1 MKRAKGNRK
10 VIISGVLAGALLFAS
25 VSEINLTKNEIKADA
40 VSVKADIT
48 RELTEKRN
56 SFVKQFAL
64 SDGSFTAVAYSMP
77 VHYKKKGVWKEIN
90 TTLVKS
96 GKKQYKTK
104 STDLSIKVSKKA
116 NKKSMIS
123 LKRGSACLSWSLN
136 GKKMKAVNVKI
147 SNPKKSKQ
155 TDVLNQN
162 VVSYPKVLKNTSI
175 TYNIFPERVQEVIT
189 VSKKQK
195 AKKWTFKINAGKMK
209 IKGKG
214 NQVYFKT
221 KKGKKK
227 YQRLHTIVTDANG
240 VSTSKVKVKYNKK
253 KKTLT
258 VTPSKK
264 WWNSKKRKFPMEMR
278 TSYLTDKH
286 SRNVKVGAAYSG
298 APNGTFTYDKSLLL
312 QANKCIGF
320 TKMTNLAEFS
330 NPNVQIRS
338 ASLHIL
344 NKKTLKMGAGK
355 TYDIDV
361 HKVKENWSSK
371 KLTYNNRPAYEEVS
385 GAKVSIQKKG
395 SYACDVTDIV
405 KAWQK
410 GESNYGVSLV
420 SNNANR
426 TYQAE
431 LDRNPYFTVNYEVVG
446 FDGAVQLKE
455 NEPITRDIIKEGQEN
470 YYYFD
475 TKPGIAYEVYTD
487 SAMDTQA
494 TMYDESKERVDYAD
508 DTGTNKN
515 FSFVGSYN
523 KRRYIKV
530 SAKDKATGSYT
541 LHLKKRFAIPEVNGM
556 KGQDKYT
563 LTWNSIENAKEYLVC
578 VYDGGKKI
586 SETVVTGTSYEY
598 VYTNVT
604 SGKILGFTVT
614 ARESEALTGESSK
627 MIYSADSQSEWVYQT
642 PMLKTRKNAS
652 SVTVNDKIYV
662 LGGENEQGA
671 CKSFVAYDTKKK
683 VWEELPEYPGSE
695 TGICKASLISYK
707 NEIYVIGGQTG
718 TGANA
723 AALKH
728 IYVFNA
734 ESKKW
739 TTKADMKEARTNL
752 ATAVCG
758 GKVYVFSKAGA
769 TDKLDVYD
777 LDADTWESAVMPG
790 TSTIL
795 GAVCVDNRIFVLKE
809 EGEGIYWVEY
819 LPEDNAF
826 EETGIVCPY
835 TTSDYFATPVVISG
849 KIYMVK
855 ETETKNVFVYDAYS
869 DEWSEISAMN
879 LTKKESLLSACE
891 NELYSIGGEMTG
903 FGVLDVV
910 EQYTIKGQTI
920 KKQMTI
926 NQGEIY
932 ELQVTAGNLA
942 KDQSQIVTLS
952 IDPDKLN
959 FQSASSFE
967 EEADLKEGGDGVKL
981 LKYQPKKGVM
991 VLKLTGSMERGNS
1004 CETYQSVPVE
1014 AKMDGKTTVEITL
1027 TERKQA

>member
-1 MKRAKGNRK
+1 MKITERK
-10 VIISGVLAGALLFAS
+10 CKQIVGGAAAAALLLSGVHLPGAAWK
-25 VSEINLTKNEIKADA
+25 E
-40 VSVKADIT
+40 VKADTVSVNAKIT
-48 RELTEKRN
+48 KELINKRN
-56 SFVKQFAL
+56 RFLKQFAL

-77 VHYKKKGVWKEIN
+77 VHYKKKGVWKEID
-90 TTLVKS
+90 TTMKKV
-96 GKKQYKTK
+96 GKKKYQTK
-104 STDLSIKVSKKA
+104 STDLTIQVSKKS
-116 NKKSMIS
+116 NKKSVIT
-123 LKRGSACLSWSLN
+123 LKRGSNSISWALK
-136 GKKMKAVNVKI
+136 GKKVKSANVKI

-162 VVSYPKVLKNTSI
+162 IVSYPKVLKNTSI

-209 IKGKG
+209 IKVKG

-240 VSTSKVKVKYNKK
+240 VSISKVKVKYNKK

-410 GESNYGVSLV
+410 GEANYGVALV

-470 YYYFD
+470 YFYFD

-487 SAMDTQA
+487 SAIDTQA
-494 TMYDESKERVDYAD
+494 TMYDESKERVGYAD

-515 FSFVGSYN
+515 FSFVDSYN

-530 SAKDKATGSYT
+530 SAKNKATGSYT

-598 VYTNVT
+598 VYTNAT

-642 PMLKTRKNAS
+642 PMEKSRKNAS
-652 SVTVNDKIYV
+652 VVTAGEKLYV
-662 LGGENEQGA
+662 LGGENETGSLS
-671 CKSFVAYDTKKK
+671 SFAAFDTEKKT
-683 VWEELPEYPGSE
+683 WESLPDYPGNVS
-695 TGICKASLISYK
+695 GICKAAMIADSK
-707 NEIYVIGGQTG
+707 DIYVIGGQTS
-718 TGANA
+718 TKTDAK
-723 AALKH
+723 ALKNV
-728 IYVFNA
+728 YVYHT
-734 ESKKW
+734 ESKQWQK
-739 TTKADMKEARTNL
+739 KADMKEGRTNL
-752 ATAVCG
+752 STAVCDK
-758 GKVYVFSKAGA
+758 KVYAFSKAGA
-769 TDKLDVYD
+769 TDRVDVYD
-777 LDADTWESAVMPG
+777 MNTDTWETTVMPG

-795 GAVCVDNRIFVLKE
+795 GAAAVDNRVFVLKE
-809 EGEGIYWVEY
+809 KESSLFFEEY
-819 LPEDNAF
+819 LPEENTW
-826 EETGIVCPY
+826 EEPGTVCPY
-835 TTSDYFATPVVISG
+835 TVSDRFVAPVVIRG
-849 KIYMVK
+849 KIYLVK
-855 ETETKNVFVYDAYS
+855 ESETKDVYVYDAYL
-869 DEWSEISAMN
+869 DEWSEVSAMN
-879 LTKKESLLSACE
+879 LKKQESFLAACG

-910 EQYTIKGQTI
+910 EQYTVKVQTT
-920 KKQMTI
+920 KKQMEVR
-926 NQGEIY
+926 QGSHY
-932 ELQVTAGNLA
+932 ELQINAGNL
-942 KDQSQIVTLS
+942 KKGQSKVVTISVNPKELE
-952 IDPDKLN
+952 IKN
-959 FQSASSFE
+959 ASSFAE
-967 EEADLKEGGDGVKL
+967 EDDLKEGVDGITL
-981 LKYQPKKGVM
+981 LKYQPKKGVL
-991 VLKLTGSMERGNS
+991 VWKLTGSLERGES
-1004 CETYQSVPVE
+1004 CETYQSIPVE
-1014 AKMDGKTTVEITL
+1014 AKKDGKTEIAYTM
-1027 TERKQA
+1027 TEQS

>member
-1 MKRAKGNRK
+1 MKITERK
-10 VIISGVLAGALLFAS
+10 CKQIVGGAAAAALLLSGVHLPGAAWK
-25 VSEINLTKNEIKADA
+25 E
-40 VSVKADIT
+40 VKADTVSVNAKIT
-48 RELTEKRN
+48 KELINKRN
-56 SFVKQFAL
+56 RFLKQFAL

-77 VHYKKKGVWKEIN
+77 VHYKKKGVWKEID
-90 TTLVKS
+90 TTMKKV
-96 GKKQYKTK
+96 GKKKYQTK
-104 STDLSIKVSKKA
+104 STDLTIQVSKKS
-116 NKKSMIS
+116 NKKSVIT
-123 LKRGSACLSWSLN
+123 LKRGSNSISWALK
-136 GKKMKAVNVKI
+136 GKKVKSANVKI

-162 VVSYPKVLKNTSI
+162 IVSYPKVLKNTSI

-209 IKGKG
+209 IKVKG

-240 VSTSKVKVKYNKK
+240 VSISKVKVKYNKK

-410 GESNYGVSLV
+410 GEANYGVALV

-470 YYYFD
+470 YFYFD

-487 SAMDTQA
+487 SAIDTQA
-494 TMYDESKERVDYAD
+494 TMYDESKERVGYAD

-515 FSFVGSYN
+515 FSFVDSYN

-530 SAKDKATGSYT
+530 SAKNKATGSYT

-598 VYTNVT
+598 VYTNAT

-642 PMLKTRKNAS
+642 PMEKSRKNAS
-652 SVTVNDKIYV
+652 VVTAGEKLYV
-662 LGGENEQGA
+662 LGGENETGSLS
-671 CKSFVAYDTKKK
+671 SFAAFDTEKKT
-683 VWEELPEYPGSE
+683 WESLPDYPGNVS
-695 TGICKASLISYK
+695 GICKAAMIADSK
-707 NEIYVIGGQTG
+707 DIYVIGGQTS
-718 TGANA
+718 TKTDAK
-723 AALKH
+723 ALKNV
-728 IYVFNA
+728 YVYHT
-734 ESKKW
+734 ESKQWQK
-739 TTKADMKEARTNL
+739 KADMKEGRTNL
-752 ATAVCG
+752 STAVCDK
-758 GKVYVFSKAGA
+758 KVYAFSKAGA
-769 TDKLDVYD
+769 TDRVDVYD
-777 LDADTWESAVMPG
+777 MNTDTWETTVMPG

-795 GAVCVDNRIFVLKE
+795 GAAAVDNRVFVLKE
-809 EGEGIYWVEY
+809 KESSLFFEEY
-819 LPEDNAF
+819 LPEENTW
-826 EETGIVCPY
+826 EEPGAVCPY
-835 TTSDYFATPVVISG
+835 TVSDRFVAPVVIRG
-849 KIYMVK
+849 KIYLVK
-855 ETETKNVFVYDAYS
+855 ESETKDVYVYDAYL
-869 DEWSEISAMN
+869 DEWSEVSAMN
-879 LTKKESLLSACE
+879 LKKQESFLAACG

-910 EQYTIKGQTI
+910 EHYTVKVQTT
-920 KKQMTI
+920 KKQMEVR
-926 NQGEIY
+926 QGSHY
-932 ELQVTAGNLA
+932 ELQINAGNL
-942 KDQSQIVTLS
+942 KKGQSKVVTISVNPKELE
-952 IDPDKLN
+952 IKN
-959 FQSASSFE
+959 ASSFAE
-967 EEADLKEGGDGVKL
+967 EDDLKEGVDGITL
-981 LKYQPKKGVM
+981 LKYQPKKGVL
-991 VLKLTGSMERGNS
+991 VWKLTGSLERGES
-1004 CETYQSVPVE
+1004 CETYQSIPVE
-1014 AKMDGKTTVEITL
+1014 AKKDGKTEIAYTM
-1027 TERKQA
+1027 TEQS

>member
-1 MKRAKGNRK
+1 
-10 VIISGVLAGALLFAS
+10 
-25 VSEINLTKNEIKADA
+25 
-40 VSVKADIT
+40 
-48 RELTEKRN
+48 
-56 SFVKQFAL
+56 
-64 SDGSFTAVAYSMP
+64 
-77 VHYKKKGVWKEIN
+77 
-90 TTLVKS
+90 
-96 GKKQYKTK
+96 
-104 STDLSIKVSKKA
+104 
-116 NKKSMIS
+116 
-123 LKRGSACLSWSLN
+123 
-136 GKKMKAVNVKI
+136 
-147 SNPKKSKQ
+147 
-155 TDVLNQN
+155 
-162 VVSYPKVLKNTSI
+162 
-175 TYNIFPERVQEVIT
+175 
-189 VSKKQK
+189 
-195 AKKWTFKINAGKMK
+195 
-209 IKGKG
+209 
-214 NQVYFKT
+214 
-221 KKGKKK
+221 
-227 YQRLHTIVTDANG
+227 
-240 VSTSKVKVKYNKK
+240 
-253 KKTLT
+253 
-258 VTPSKK
+258 
-264 WWNSKKRKFPMEMR
+264 
-278 TSYLTDKH
+278 
-286 SRNVKVGAAYSG
+286 
-298 APNGTFTYDKSLLL
+298 
-312 QANKCIGF
+312 
-320 TKMTNLAEFS
+320 
-330 NPNVQIRS
+330 
-338 ASLHIL
+338 
-344 NKKTLKMGAGK
+344 
-355 TYDIDV
+355 
-361 HKVKENWSSK
+361 
-371 KLTYNNRPAYEEVS
+371 
-385 GAKVSIQKKG
+385 
-395 SYACDVTDIV
+395 
-405 KAWQK
+405 
-410 GESNYGVSLV
+410 
-420 SNNANR
+420 
-426 TYQAE
+426 
-431 LDRNPYFTVNYEVVG
+431 
-446 FDGAVQLKE
+446 
-455 NEPITRDIIKEGQEN
+455 
-470 YYYFD
+470 
-475 TKPGIAYEVYTD
+475 
-487 SAMDTQA
+487 
-494 TMYDESKERVDYAD
+494 
-508 DTGTNKN
+508 
-515 FSFVGSYN
+515 
-523 KRRYIKV
+523 
-530 SAKDKATGSYT
+530 
-541 LHLKKRFAIPEVNGM
+541 M

-598 VYTNVT
+598 VYTNAT

-614 ARESEALTGESSK
+614 ARENEALTGESSK

-671 CKSFVAYDTKKK
+671 CKSFAAYDTKKK

-734 ESKKW
+734 KSKKW

-826 EETGIVCPY
+826 EEAGIVCPY
-835 TTSDYFATPVVISG
+835 TTSDHFATPVVISG

-910 EQYTIKGQTI
+910 EQYTIKTQTI

-967 EEADLKEGGDGVKL
+967 EEADLKEGVDGVKL

-1004 CETYQSVPVE
+1004 CEAYQSVPVE

>member
-1 MKRAKGNRK
+1 MKITERK
-10 VIISGVLAGALLFAS
+10 CKQIVGGAAAAALLLSGVHLPGAAWK
-25 VSEINLTKNEIKADA
+25 E
-40 VSVKADIT
+40 VKADTVSVNAKIT
-48 RELTEKRN
+48 KELINKRN
-56 SFVKQFAL
+56 RFLKQFAL

-77 VHYKKKGVWKEIN
+77 VHYKKKGVWKEID
-90 TTLVKS
+90 TTMKKV
-96 GKKQYKTK
+96 GKKKYQTK
-104 STDLSIKVSKKA
+104 STDLTIQVSKKS
-116 NKKSMIS
+116 NKKSVIT
-123 LKRGSACLSWSLN
+123 LKRGSNSISWALK
-136 GKKMKAVNVKI
+136 GKKVKSANVKI

-162 VVSYPKVLKNTSI
+162 IVSYPKVLKNTSI

-240 VSTSKVKVKYNKK
+240 VSISKVKVKYNKK

-410 GESNYGVSLV
+410 GESNYGVALV

-431 LDRNPYFTVNYEVVG
+431 LDRNPYFAVNYEVVG

-470 YYYFD
+470 YFYFD
-475 TKPGIAYEVYTD
+475 TEPGIAYEVYTD
-487 SAMDTQA
+487 SAIDTQA
-494 TMYDESKERVDYAD
+494 TMYDESKERVGYAD

-586 SETVVTGTSYEY
+586 SETVVTGTIYEY
-598 VYTNVT
+598 VYTNAT

-642 PMLKTRKNAS
+642 PMEKSRKNAS
-652 SVTVNDKIYV
+652 VVTAGEKLYV
-662 LGGENEQGA
+662 LGGENETGSLS
-671 CKSFVAYDTKKK
+671 SFAAFDTEKKT
-683 VWEELPEYPGSE
+683 WESLPDYPGNVS
-695 TGICKASLISYK
+695 GICKAAMIADSK
-707 NEIYVIGGQTG
+707 DIYVIGGQTS
-718 TGANA
+718 TKTDAK
-723 AALKH
+723 ALKNV
-728 IYVFNA
+728 YVYHT
-734 ESKKW
+734 ESKQWQK
-739 TTKADMKEARTNL
+739 KADMKEGRTNL
-752 ATAVCG
+752 STAVCDK
-758 GKVYVFSKAGA
+758 KVYAFSKAGA
-769 TDKLDVYD
+769 TDRVDVYD
-777 LDADTWESAVMPG
+777 MNTDTWETTVMPG

-795 GAVCVDNRIFVLKE
+795 GAAAVDNRVFVLKE
-809 EGEGIYWVEY
+809 KESSLFFEEY
-819 LPEDNAF
+819 LPEENTW
-826 EETGIVCPY
+826 EEPGAVCPY
-835 TTSDYFATPVVISG
+835 TVSDRFVAPVVIRG
-849 KIYMVK
+849 KIYLVK
-855 ETETKNVFVYDAYS
+855 ESETKDVYVYDAYL
-869 DEWSEISAMN
+869 DEWSEVSAMN
-879 LTKKESLLSACE
+879 LKKQESFLAACG

-910 EQYTIKGQTI
+910 EHYTVKVQTT
-920 KKQMTI
+920 KKQMEVR
-926 NQGEIY
+926 QGSHY
-932 ELQVTAGNLA
+932 ELQINAGNL
-942 KDQSQIVTLS
+942 KKGQSKVVTISVNPKELE
-952 IDPDKLN
+952 IKN
-959 FQSASSFE
+959 ASSFAE
-967 EEADLKEGGDGVKL
+967 EDDLKEGVDGITL
-981 LKYQPKKGVM
+981 LKYQPKKGVL
-991 VLKLTGSMERGNS
+991 VWKLTGSLERGES
-1004 CETYQSVPVE
+1004 CETYQSIPVE
-1014 AKMDGKTTVEITL
+1014 AKKDGKTEIAYTM
-1027 TERKQA
+1027 TEQS

>member
-1 MKRAKGNRK
+1 MKITERK
-10 VIISGVLAGALLFAS
+10 CKQIVGGAAAAALLLSGVHLPGAAWK
-25 VSEINLTKNEIKADA
+25 E
-40 VSVKADIT
+40 VKADTVSVNAKIT
-48 RELTEKRN
+48 KELINKRN
-56 SFVKQFAL
+56 RFLKQFAL

-77 VHYKKKGVWKEIN
+77 VHYKKKGVWKEID
-90 TTLVKS
+90 TTMKKV
-96 GKKQYKTK
+96 GKKKYQTK
-104 STDLSIKVSKKA
+104 STDLTIQVSKKS
-116 NKKSMIS
+116 NKKSVIT
-123 LKRGSACLSWSLN
+123 LKRGSNSISWALK
-136 GKKMKAVNVKI
+136 GKKVKSANVKI

-162 VVSYPKVLKNTSI
+162 IVSYPKVLKNTSI

-209 IKGKG
+209 IKVKG

-240 VSTSKVKVKYNKK
+240 VSISKVKVKYNKK

-395 SYACDVTDIV
+395 SYACDVTDLV

-410 GESNYGVSLV
+410 GEANYGVALV

-470 YYYFD
+470 YFYFD

-487 SAMDTQA
+487 SAIDTQA
-494 TMYDESKERVDYAD
+494 TMYDESKERVGYAD

-515 FSFVGSYN
+515 FSFVDSYN

-530 SAKDKATGSYT
+530 SAKNKATGSYT

-598 VYTNVT
+598 VYTNAT

-642 PMLKTRKNAS
+642 PMEKSRKNAS
-652 SVTVNDKIYV
+652 VVTAGEKLYV
-662 LGGENEQGA
+662 LGGENETGSLS
-671 CKSFVAYDTKKK
+671 SFAAFDTEKKT
-683 VWEELPEYPGSE
+683 WESLPDYPGNVS
-695 TGICKASLISYK
+695 GICKAAMIADNK
-707 NEIYVIGGQTG
+707 DIYVIGGQTS
-718 TGANA
+718 TKTDAK
-723 AALKH
+723 ALKNV
-728 IYVFNA
+728 YVYHT
-734 ESKKW
+734 ESKQWQK
-739 TTKADMKEARTNL
+739 KADMKEGRTNL
-752 ATAVCG
+752 STAVCDK
-758 GKVYVFSKAGA
+758 KVYAFSKAGA
-769 TDKLDVYD
+769 TDRVDVYD
-777 LDADTWESAVMPG
+777 MNTDTWETTVMPG

-795 GAVCVDNRIFVLKE
+795 GAAAVDNRVFVLKE
-809 EGEGIYWVEY
+809 KESSLFFEEY
-819 LPEDNAF
+819 LPEENTW
-826 EETGIVCPY
+826 EEPGTVCPY
-835 TTSDYFATPVVISG
+835 TVSDRFAAPVVIRG
-849 KIYMVK
+849 KIYLVK
-855 ETETKNVFVYDAYS
+855 ESETKDVYVYDAYL
-869 DEWSEISAMN
+869 DEWSEVSAMN
-879 LTKKESLLSACE
+879 LKKQESVLAACG

-910 EQYTIKGQTI
+910 EQYTVKVQTT
-920 KKQMTI
+920 KKQMEVR
-926 NQGEIY
+926 QGSHY
-932 ELQVTAGNLA
+932 ELQINAGNL
-942 KDQSQIVTLS
+942 KKGQSKVVTISVNPKELE
-952 IDPDKLN
+952 IQN
-959 FQSASSFE
+959 ASSFAE
-967 EEADLKEGGDGVKL
+967 EDDLKEGVEGVTL

-991 VLKLTGSMERGNS
+991 VWKLTGSLERGES
-1004 CETYQSVPVE
+1004 CETYQSIPVE
-1014 AKMDGKTTVEITL
+1014 AKKDGKTEIAYTM
-1027 TERKQA
+1027 TEQS

>member
-1 MKRAKGNRK
+1 MKITERK
-10 VIISGVLAGALLFAS
+10 CKQIVGGAAAAALLLSGVHLPGAAWK
-25 VSEINLTKNEIKADA
+25 E
-40 VSVKADIT
+40 VKADTVSVNAKIT
-48 RELTEKRN
+48 KELINKRN
-56 SFVKQFAL
+56 RFLKQFAL

-77 VHYKKKGVWKEIN
+77 VHYKKKGVWKEID
-90 TTLVKS
+90 TTMKKV
-96 GKKQYKTK
+96 GKKKYQTK
-104 STDLSIKVSKKA
+104 STDLTIQVSKKS
-116 NKKSMIS
+116 NKKSVIT
-123 LKRGSACLSWSLN
+123 LKRGSNSISWALK
-136 GKKMKAVNVKI
+136 GKKVKSANVKI

-162 VVSYPKVLKNTSI
+162 IVSYPKVLKNTSI

-209 IKGKG
+209 IKVKG

-240 VSTSKVKVKYNKK
+240 VSISKVKVKYNKK

-371 KLTYNNRPAYEEVS
+371 KLTYNNRPAYEEMS

-395 SYACDVTDIV
+395 SYACDVTDLV

-410 GESNYGVSLV
+410 GEANYGVALV

-470 YYYFD
+470 YFYFD

-487 SAMDTQA
+487 SAIDTQA
-494 TMYDESKERVDYAD
+494 TMYDESKERVGYAD

-515 FSFVGSYN
+515 FSFVDSYN

-530 SAKDKATGSYT
+530 SAKNKATGSYT

-598 VYTNVT
+598 VYTNAT

-642 PMLKTRKNAS
+642 PMEKSRKNAS
-652 SVTVNDKIYV
+652 VVTAGEKLYV
-662 LGGENEQGA
+662 LGGENETGSLS
-671 CKSFVAYDTKKK
+671 SFAAFDTEKKT
-683 VWEELPEYPGSE
+683 WESLPDYPGNVS
-695 TGICKASLISYK
+695 GICKAAMIADSK
-707 NEIYVIGGQTG
+707 DIYVIGGQTS
-718 TGANA
+718 TKTDAK
-723 AALKH
+723 ALKNV
-728 IYVFNA
+728 YVYHT
-734 ESKKW
+734 ESKQWQK
-739 TTKADMKEARTNL
+739 KAAMKEGRTNL
-752 ATAVCG
+752 STAVCDK
-758 GKVYVFSKAGA
+758 KVYAFSKAGA
-769 TDKLDVYD
+769 TDRVDVYD
-777 LDADTWESAVMPG
+777 MNTDTWETTVMPG

-795 GAVCVDNRIFVLKE
+795 GAAAVDNRVFVLKE
-809 EGEGIYWVEY
+809 KESSLFFEEY
-819 LPEDNAF
+819 LPEENTW
-826 EETGIVCPY
+826 EEPGTVCPY
-835 TTSDYFATPVVISG
+835 TVSDRFAAPVVIRG
-849 KIYMVK
+849 KIYLVK
-855 ETETKNVFVYDAYS
+855 ESETKDVYVYDAYL
-869 DEWSEISAMN
+869 DEWSEVSAMN
-879 LTKKESLLSACE
+879 LKKQESVLAACG

-910 EQYTIKGQTI
+910 EQYTVKVQTT
-920 KKQMTI
+920 KKQMEVR
-926 NQGEIY
+926 QGSHY
-932 ELQVTAGNLA
+932 ELQINAGNL
-942 KDQSQIVTLS
+942 KKGQSKVVTISVNPKELE
-952 IDPDKLN
+952 IQN
-959 FQSASSFE
+959 ASSFAE
-967 EEADLKEGGDGVKL
+967 EDDLKEGVEGVTL

-991 VLKLTGSMERGNS
+991 VWKLTGSLERGES
-1004 CETYQSVPVE
+1004 CETYQSIPVE
-1014 AKMDGKTTVEITL
+1014 AKKDGKTEIAYTM
-1027 TERKQA
+1027 TEQS

>member
-1 MKRAKGNRK
+1 MKITERK
-10 VIISGVLAGALLFAS
+10 CKQIVGGAAAAALLLSGVHLPGAAWK
-25 VSEINLTKNEIKADA
+25 E
-40 VSVKADIT
+40 VKADTVSVNAKIT
-48 RELTEKRN
+48 KELINKRN
-56 SFVKQFAL
+56 RFLKQFAL

-77 VHYKKKGVWKEIN
+77 VHYKKKGVWKEID
-90 TTLVKS
+90 TTMKKV
-96 GKKQYKTK
+96 GKKKYQTK
-104 STDLSIKVSKKA
+104 STDLTIQVSKKS
-116 NKKSMIS
+116 NKKSVIT
-123 LKRGSACLSWSLN
+123 LKRGSNSISWALK
-136 GKKMKAVNVKI
+136 GKKVKSANVKI

-162 VVSYPKVLKNTSI
+162 IVSYPKVLKNTSI

-410 GESNYGVSLV
+410 GEANYGVALV

-470 YYYFD
+470 YFYFD

-487 SAMDTQA
+487 SAIDTQA
-494 TMYDESKERVDYAD
+494 TMYDESKERVGYAD

-515 FSFVGSYN
+515 FSFVDSYN

-530 SAKDKATGSYT
+530 SAKNKATGSYT

-598 VYTNVT
+598 VYTNAT

-642 PMLKTRKNAS
+642 PMEKSRKNAS
-652 SVTVNDKIYV
+652 VVTAGEKLYV
-662 LGGENEQGA
+662 LGGENETGSLS
-671 CKSFVAYDTKKK
+671 SFAAFDTEKKT
-683 VWEELPEYPGSE
+683 WESLPDYPGNVS
-695 TGICKASLISYK
+695 GICKAAMIADSK
-707 NEIYVIGGQTG
+707 DIYVIGGQTS
-718 TGANA
+718 TKTDAK
-723 AALKH
+723 ALKNV
-728 IYVFNA
+728 YVYHT
-734 ESKKW
+734 ESKQWQK
-739 TTKADMKEARTNL
+739 KADMKEGRTNL
-752 ATAVCG
+752 STAVCDK
-758 GKVYVFSKAGA
+758 KVYAFSKAGA
-769 TDKLDVYD
+769 TDRVDVYD
-777 LDADTWESAVMPG
+777 MNTDTWETTVMPG

-795 GAVCVDNRIFVLKE
+795 GAAAVDNRVFVLKE
-809 EGEGIYWVEY
+809 KESSLFFEEY
-819 LPEDNAF
+819 LPEENTW
-826 EETGIVCPY
+826 EEPGAVCPY
-835 TTSDYFATPVVISG
+835 TVSDRFVAPVVIRG
-849 KIYMVK
+849 KIYLVK
-855 ETETKNVFVYDAYS
+855 ESETKDVYVYDAYL
-869 DEWSEISAMN
+869 DEWSEVSAMN
-879 LTKKESLLSACE
+879 LKKQESFLAACG

-910 EQYTIKGQTI
+910 EHYTVKVQTT
-920 KKQMTI
+920 KKQMEVR
-926 NQGEIY
+926 QGSHY
-932 ELQVTAGNLA
+932 ELQINAGNL
-942 KDQSQIVTLS
+942 KKGQSKVVTISVNPKELE
-952 IDPDKLN
+952 IKN
-959 FQSASSFE
+959 ASSFAE
-967 EEADLKEGGDGVKL
+967 EDDLKEGVDGITL
-981 LKYQPKKGVM
+981 LKYQPKKGVL
-991 VLKLTGSMERGNS
+991 VWKLTGSLERGES
-1004 CETYQSVPVE
+1004 CETYQSIPVE
-1014 AKMDGKTTVEITL
+1014 AKKDGKTEIAYTM
-1027 TERKQA
+1027 TEQS

>member
-1 MKRAKGNRK
+1 MKITERK
-10 VIISGVLAGALLFAS
+10 CKQIVGGAAAAALLLSGVHLPGAAWK
-25 VSEINLTKNEIKADA
+25 E
-40 VSVKADIT
+40 VKADTVSVNAKIT
-48 RELTEKRN
+48 KELINKRN
-56 SFVKQFAL
+56 RFLKQFAL

-77 VHYKKKGVWKEIN
+77 VHYKKKGVWKEID
-90 TTLVKS
+90 TTMKKV
-96 GKKQYKTK
+96 GKKKYQTK
-104 STDLSIKVSKKA
+104 STDLIIQVSKKS
-116 NKKSMIS
+116 NKKSVIT
-123 LKRGSACLSWSLN
+123 LKRGSNSISWALK
-136 GKKMKAVNVKI
+136 GKKVKSANVKI

-162 VVSYPKVLKNTSI
+162 IVSYPKVLKNTSI

-195 AKKWTFKINAGKMK
+195 AKKWTFKIKAGKMK
-209 IKGKG
+209 IKVKG

-320 TKMTNLAEFS
+320 VQMSAIADLKK
-330 NPNVQIRS
+330 PNAQIRS
-338 ASLHIL
+338 AALHIK

-355 TYDIDV
+355 TFDISV
-361 HKVKENWSSK
+361 HKVKDKWSAK
-371 KLTYNNRPAYEEVS
+371 KLTFNNRPAYEAEAA
-385 GAKVSIQKKG
+385 AKTGIQKKG
-395 SYACDVTDIV
+395 SYSLDVTALV
-405 KAWQK
+405 KGWHQ
-410 GESNYGVSLV
+410 GENNYGASLV
-420 SNNANR
+420 AENTNR

-470 YYYFD
+470 YFYFD
-475 TKPGIAYEVYTD
+475 TEPGIAYEVYTD

-508 DTGTNKN
+508 DTGMNKN

-530 SAKDKATGSYT
+530 SAKNKATGSYT

-598 VYTNVT
+598 VYTNAT

-671 CKSFVAYDTKKK
+671 CKSFAAYDTKKK

-809 EGEGIYWVEY
+809 EGEGTYWVEY

-826 EETGIVCPY
+826 EEAGIVCPY
-835 TTSDYFATPVVISG
+835 TTSDHFATPVVISG

-942 KDQSQIVTLS
+942 KNQSQIVTLS

-967 EEADLKEGGDGVKL
+967 EEADLKEGVDGVKL
-981 LKYQPKKGVM
+981 LKYQPKKGIM

-1004 CETYQSVPVE
+1004 CEAYQSVPVE

>member
-1 MKRAKGNRK
+1 MKITERK
-10 VIISGVLAGALLFAS
+10 CKQIVGGAAAAALLLSGVHLPGAAWK
-25 VSEINLTKNEIKADA
+25 E
-40 VSVKADIT
+40 VKADTVSVNAKIT
-48 RELTEKRN
+48 KELINKRN
-56 SFVKQFAL
+56 RFLKQFAL

-77 VHYKKKGVWKEIN
+77 VHYKKKGVWKEID
-90 TTLVKS
+90 TTMKKV
-96 GKKQYKTK
+96 GKKKYQTK
-104 STDLSIKVSKKA
+104 STDLTIQVSKKS
-116 NKKSMIS
+116 NKKSVIT
-123 LKRGSACLSWSLN
+123 LKRGSNSISWALK
-136 GKKMKAVNVKI
+136 GKKVKSANVKI

-162 VVSYPKVLKNTSI
+162 IVSYPKVLKNTSI

-209 IKGKG
+209 IKVKG

-240 VSTSKVKVKYNKK
+240 VSISKVKVKYNKK

-395 SYACDVTDIV
+395 SYACDVTDLV

-410 GESNYGVSLV
+410 GEANYGVALV

-470 YYYFD
+470 YFYFD

-487 SAMDTQA
+487 SAIDTQA
-494 TMYDESKERVDYAD
+494 TMYDESKERVGYAD

-515 FSFVGSYN
+515 FSFVDSYN

-530 SAKDKATGSYT
+530 SAKNKATGSYT

-598 VYTNVT
+598 VYTNAT

-642 PMLKTRKNAS
+642 PMEKSRKNAS
-652 SVTVNDKIYV
+652 VVTAGEKLYV
-662 LGGENEQGA
+662 LGGENETGSLS
-671 CKSFVAYDTKKK
+671 SFAAFDTEKKT
-683 VWEELPEYPGSE
+683 WESLPDYLGNVS
-695 TGICKASLISYK
+695 GICKAAMIADSK
-707 NEIYVIGGQTG
+707 DIYVIGGQTS
-718 TGANA
+718 TKTDAK
-723 AALKH
+723 ALKNV
-728 IYVFNA
+728 YVYHT
-734 ESKKW
+734 ESKQWQK
-739 TTKADMKEARTNL
+739 KAAMKEGRTNL
-752 ATAVCG
+752 STAVCDK
-758 GKVYVFSKAGA
+758 KVYAFSKAGA
-769 TDKLDVYD
+769 TDRVDVYD
-777 LDADTWESAVMPG
+777 MNTDTWETTVMPG

-795 GAVCVDNRIFVLKE
+795 GAAAVDNRVFVLKE
-809 EGEGIYWVEY
+809 KESSLFFEEY
-819 LPEDNAF
+819 LPEENTW
-826 EETGIVCPY
+826 EEPGTVCPY
-835 TTSDYFATPVVISG
+835 TVSDRFAAPVVIRG
-849 KIYMVK
+849 KIYLVK
-855 ETETKNVFVYDAYS
+855 ESETKDVYVYDAYL
-869 DEWSEISAMN
+869 DEWSEVSAMN
-879 LTKKESLLSACE
+879 LKKQESVLAACG

-910 EQYTIKGQTI
+910 EQYTVKVQTT
-920 KKQMTI
+920 KKQMEVR
-926 NQGEIY
+926 QGSHY
-932 ELQVTAGNLA
+932 ELQINAGNL
-942 KDQSQIVTLS
+942 KKGQSKVVTISVNPKELE
-952 IDPDKLN
+952 IQN
-959 FQSASSFE
+959 ASSFAE
-967 EEADLKEGGDGVKL
+967 EDDLKEGVEGVTL

-991 VLKLTGSMERGNS
+991 VWKLTGSLERGES
-1004 CETYQSVPVE
+1004 CETYQSIPVE
-1014 AKMDGKTTVEITL
+1014 AKKDGKTEIAYTM
-1027 TERKQA
+1027 TEQS

>member
-1 MKRAKGNRK
+1 MKITERK
-10 VIISGVLAGALLFAS
+10 CKQIVGGAAAAALLLSGVHLPGAAWK
-25 VSEINLTKNEIKADA
+25 E
-40 VSVKADIT
+40 VKADTVSVNAKIT
-48 RELTEKRN
+48 KELINKRN
-56 SFVKQFAL
+56 RFLKQFAL

-77 VHYKKKGVWKEIN
+77 VHYKKKGVWKEID
-90 TTLVKS
+90 TTMKKV
-96 GKKQYKTK
+96 GKKKYQTK
-104 STDLSIKVSKKA
+104 STDLTIQVSKKS
-116 NKKSMIS
+116 NKKSVIT
-123 LKRGSACLSWSLN
+123 LKRGSNSISWALK
-136 GKKMKAVNVKI
+136 GKKVKSANVKI

-162 VVSYPKVLKNTSI
+162 IVSYPKVLKNTSI

-195 AKKWTFKINAGKMK
+195 AKKWMFKINAGKMK
-209 IKGKG
+209 IKVKG

-240 VSTSKVKVKYNKK
+240 VSISKVKVKYNKK

-410 GESNYGVSLV
+410 GEANYGVALV

-455 NEPITRDIIKEGQEN
+455 NEPITRDIITEGQEN
-470 YYYFD
+470 YFYFD
-475 TKPGIAYEVYTD
+475 TEPGIAYEVYTD
-487 SAMDTQA
+487 SAIDTQA
-494 TMYDESKERVDYAD
+494 TMYDESKERVGYAD

-530 SAKDKATGSYT
+530 GAKDKATGSYT

-598 VYTNVT
+598 VYTNAT

-642 PMLKTRKNAS
+642 PMEKSRKNAS
-652 SVTVNDKIYV
+652 VVTAGEKLYV
-662 LGGENEQGA
+662 LGGENETGSLS
-671 CKSFVAYDTKKK
+671 SFAAFDTEKKT
-683 VWEELPEYPGSE
+683 WESLPDYPGNVS
-695 TGICKASLISYK
+695 GICKAAMIADSK
-707 NEIYVIGGQTG
+707 DIYVIGGQTS
-718 TGANA
+718 TKTDAK
-723 AALKH
+723 ALKNV
-728 IYVFNA
+728 YVYHT
-734 ESKKW
+734 ESKQWQK
-739 TTKADMKEARTNL
+739 KADMKEGRTNL
-752 ATAVCG
+752 STAVCDK
-758 GKVYVFSKAGA
+758 KVYAFSKAGA
-769 TDKLDVYD
+769 TDRVDVYD
-777 LDADTWESAVMPG
+777 MNTDTWETTVMPG

-795 GAVCVDNRIFVLKE
+795 GAAAVDNRVFVLKE
-809 EGEGIYWVEY
+809 KESSLFFEEY
-819 LPEDNAF
+819 LPEENTW
-826 EETGIVCPY
+826 EEPGAVCPY
-835 TTSDYFATPVVISG
+835 TVSDRFVAPVVIRG
-849 KIYMVK
+849 KIYLVK
-855 ETETKNVFVYDAYS
+855 ESETKDVYVYDAYL
-869 DEWSEISAMN
+869 DEWSEVSAMN
-879 LTKKESLLSACE
+879 LKKQESFLAACG

-910 EQYTIKGQTI
+910 EHYTVKVQTT
-920 KKQMTI
+920 KKQMEVR
-926 NQGEIY
+926 QGSHY
-932 ELQVTAGNLA
+932 ELQINAGNL
-942 KDQSQIVTLS
+942 KKGQSKVVTISVNPKELE
-952 IDPDKLN
+952 IKN
-959 FQSASSFE
+959 ASSFAE
-967 EEADLKEGGDGVKL
+967 EDDLKEGVDGITL
-981 LKYQPKKGVM
+981 LKYQPKKGVL
-991 VLKLTGSMERGNS
+991 VWKLTGSLERGES
-1004 CETYQSVPVE
+1004 CETYQSIPVE
-1014 AKMDGKTTVEITL
+1014 AKKDGKTEIAYTM
-1027 TERKQA
+1027 TEQS

>member
-1 MKRAKGNRK
+1 MKITERK
-10 VIISGVLAGALLFAS
+10 CKQIVGGAAAAALLLSGVHLPGAAWK
-25 VSEINLTKNEIKADA
+25 E
-40 VSVKADIT
+40 VKADTVSVNAKIT
-48 RELTEKRN
+48 KELINKRN
-56 SFVKQFAL
+56 RFLKQFAL

-77 VHYKKKGVWKEIN
+77 VHYKKKGVWKEID
-90 TTLVKS
+90 TTMKKV
-96 GKKQYKTK
+96 GKKKYQTK
-104 STDLSIKVSKKA
+104 STDLTIQVSKKS
-116 NKKSMIS
+116 NKKSVIT
-123 LKRGSACLSWSLN
+123 LKRGSNSISWALK
-136 GKKMKAVNVKI
+136 GKKVKSANVKI

-162 VVSYPKVLKNTSI
+162 IVSYPKVLKNTSI

-209 IKGKG
+209 IKVKG

-240 VSTSKVKVKYNKK
+240 VSISKVKVKYNKK

-410 GESNYGVSLV
+410 GEANYGVALV

-470 YYYFD
+470 YFYFD

-487 SAMDTQA
+487 SAIDTQA
-494 TMYDESKERVDYAD
+494 TMYDESKERVGYAD

-515 FSFVGSYN
+515 FSFVDSYN

-530 SAKDKATGSYT
+530 SAKNKATGSYT

-598 VYTNVT
+598 VYTNAT

-642 PMLKTRKNAS
+642 PMEKSRKNAS
-652 SVTVNDKIYV
+652 VVTAGEKLYV
-662 LGGENEQGA
+662 LGGENETGSLS
-671 CKSFVAYDTKKK
+671 SFAAFDTEKKT
-683 VWEELPEYPGSE
+683 WESLPDYPGNVS
-695 TGICKASLISYK
+695 GICKAAMIADSK
-707 NEIYVIGGQTG
+707 DIYVIGGQTS
-718 TGANA
+718 TKTDAK
-723 AALKH
+723 ALKNV
-728 IYVFNA
+728 YVYHT
-734 ESKKW
+734 ESKQWQK
-739 TTKADMKEARTNL
+739 KAAMKEGRTNL
-752 ATAVCG
+752 STAVCDK
-758 GKVYVFSKAGA
+758 KVYAFSKAGA
-769 TDKLDVYD
+769 TDRVDVYD
-777 LDADTWESAVMPG
+777 MNTDTWETTVMPG

-795 GAVCVDNRIFVLKE
+795 GAAAVDNRVFVLKE
-809 EGEGIYWVEY
+809 KESSLFFEEY
-819 LPEDNAF
+819 LPEENTW
-826 EETGIVCPY
+826 EEPGTVCPY
-835 TTSDYFATPVVISG
+835 TVSDRFAAPVVIRG
-849 KIYMVK
+849 KIYLVK
-855 ETETKNVFVYDAYS
+855 ESETKDVYVYDAYL
-869 DEWSEISAMN
+869 DEWSEVSAMN
-879 LTKKESLLSACE
+879 LKKQESVLAACG

-910 EQYTIKGQTI
+910 EQYTVKVQTT
-920 KKQMTI
+920 KKQMEVR
-926 NQGEIY
+926 QGSHY
-932 ELQVTAGNLA
+932 ELQINAGNL
-942 KDQSQIVTLS
+942 KKGQSKVVTISVNPKELE
-952 IDPDKLN
+952 IQN
-959 FQSASSFE
+959 ASSFAE
-967 EEADLKEGGDGVKL
+967 EDDLKEGVEGVTL

-991 VLKLTGSMERGNS
+991 VWKLTGSLERGES
-1004 CETYQSVPVE
+1004 CETYQSIPVE
-1014 AKMDGKTTVEITL
+1014 AKKDGKTEIAYTM
-1027 TERKQA
+1027 TEQS

>member
-1 MKRAKGNRK
+1 MKITERK
-10 VIISGVLAGALLFAS
+10 CKQIVGGAAAAALLLSGVHLPGAAWK
-25 VSEINLTKNEIKADA
+25 E
-40 VSVKADIT
+40 VKADTVSVNAKIT
-48 RELTEKRN
+48 KELINKRN
-56 SFVKQFAL
+56 RFLKQFAL

-77 VHYKKKGVWKEIN
+77 VHYKKKGVWKEID
-90 TTLVKS
+90 TTMKKV
-96 GKKQYKTK
+96 GKKKYQTK
-104 STDLSIKVSKKA
+104 STDLTIQVSKKS
-116 NKKSMIS
+116 NKKSVIT
-123 LKRGSACLSWSLN
+123 LKRGSNSISWALK
-136 GKKMKAVNVKI
+136 GKKVKSANVKI

-162 VVSYPKVLKNTSI
+162 IVSYPKVLKNTSI

-209 IKGKG
+209 IKVKG

-240 VSTSKVKVKYNKK
+240 VSISKVKVKYNKK

-410 GESNYGVSLV
+410 GEANYGVALV

-470 YYYFD
+470 YFYFD

-487 SAMDTQA
+487 SAIDTQA
-494 TMYDESKERVDYAD
+494 TMYDESKERVGYAD

-515 FSFVGSYN
+515 FSFVDSYN

-530 SAKDKATGSYT
+530 SAKNKATGSYT

-598 VYTNVT
+598 VYTNAT

-642 PMLKTRKNAS
+642 PMEKSRKNAS
-652 SVTVNDKIYV
+652 VVTAGEKLYV
-662 LGGENEQGA
+662 LGGENETGSLS
-671 CKSFVAYDTKKK
+671 SFAAFDTEKKT
-683 VWEELPEYPGSE
+683 WESLPDYPGNVS
-695 TGICKASLISYK
+695 GICKAAMITDNK
-707 NEIYVIGGQTG
+707 DIYVIGGQTS
-718 TGANA
+718 TKPDAK
-723 AALKH
+723 ALKNV
-728 IYVFNA
+728 YVYHT
-734 ESKKW
+734 ESKQWQK
-739 TTKADMKEARTNL
+739 KADMKEGRTNL
-752 ATAVCG
+752 STAVCDK
-758 GKVYVFSKAGA
+758 KVYAFSKAGA
-769 TDKLDVYD
+769 TDRVDVYD
-777 LDADTWESAVMPG
+777 MNTDTWETTVMPG

-795 GAVCVDNRIFVLKE
+795 GAAAVDNRVFVLKE
-809 EGEGIYWVEY
+809 KESSLFFEEY
-819 LPEDNAF
+819 LPEENTW
-826 EETGIVCPY
+826 EEPGTVCPY
-835 TTSDYFATPVVISG
+835 TVSDRFAAPVVIRG
-849 KIYMVK
+849 KIYLVK
-855 ETETKNVFVYDAYS
+855 ESETKDVYVYDAYL
-869 DEWSEISAMN
+869 DEWSEVSAMN
-879 LTKKESLLSACE
+879 LKKQESVLAACG

-910 EQYTIKGQTI
+910 EQYTVKVQTT
-920 KKQMTI
+920 KKQMEVR
-926 NQGEIY
+926 QGSHY
-932 ELQVTAGNLA
+932 ELQINAGNL
-942 KDQSQIVTLS
+942 KKGQSKVVTISVNPKELE
-952 IDPDKLN
+952 IQN
-959 FQSASSFE
+959 ASSFAE
-967 EEADLKEGGDGVKL
+967 EDDLKEGVEGVTL

-991 VLKLTGSMERGNS
+991 VWKLTGSLERGES
-1004 CETYQSVPVE
+1004 CETYQSIPVE
-1014 AKMDGKTTVEITL
+1014 AKKDGKTEIAYTM
-1027 TERKQA
+1027 TEQS

>member
-1 MKRAKGNRK
+1 MKITERK
-10 VIISGVLAGALLFAS
+10 CKQIVGGAAAAALLLSGVHLPGAAWK
-25 VSEINLTKNEIKADA
+25 E
-40 VSVKADIT
+40 VKADTVSVNAKIT
-48 RELTEKRN
+48 KELINKRN
-56 SFVKQFAL
+56 RFLKQFAL

-77 VHYKKKGVWKEIN
+77 VHYKKKGVWKEID
-90 TTLVKS
+90 TTMKKV
-96 GKKQYKTK
+96 GKKKYQTK
-104 STDLSIKVSKKA
+104 STDLIIQVSKKS
-116 NKKSMIS
+116 NKKSVIT
-123 LKRGSACLSWSLN
+123 LKRGSNSISWALK
-136 GKKMKAVNVKI
+136 GKKVKSANVKI

-320 TKMTNLAEFS
+320 VQMSAIADLKK
-330 NPNVQIRS
+330 PNAQIRS
-338 ASLHIL
+338 AALHIK

-355 TYDIDV
+355 TFDISV
-361 HKVKENWSSK
+361 HKVKDKWSAK
-371 KLTYNNRPAYEEVS
+371 KLTFNNRPAYEAEAA
-385 GAKVSIQKKG
+385 AKTGIQKKG
-395 SYACDVTDIV
+395 SYSLDVTTLV
-405 KAWQK
+405 KGWHQ
-410 GESNYGVSLV
+410 GENNYGAALAAE
-420 SNNANR
+420 NTNR

-475 TKPGIAYEVYTD
+475 TEPGIAYEVYTD

-508 DTGTNKN
+508 DTGMNKN

-530 SAKDKATGSYT
+530 SAKNKATGSYT

-598 VYTNVT
+598 VYTNAT

-614 ARESEALTGESSK
+614 ARENEALTGESSK

-671 CKSFVAYDTKKK
+671 CKSFAAYDTKKK

-739 TTKADMKEARTNL
+739 TAKADMKEARTNL

-826 EETGIVCPY
+826 EEAGIVCPY
-835 TTSDYFATPVVISG
+835 TTSDHFATPVVISG

-910 EQYTIKGQTI
+910 EQYTIKTQTI

-967 EEADLKEGGDGVKL
+967 EEADLKEGVDGVKL

-1004 CETYQSVPVE
+1004 CEAYQSVPVE

-1027 TERKQA
+1027 TKRKQA

>member
-1 MKRAKGNRK
+1 MKITERK
-10 VIISGVLAGALLFAS
+10 CKQIVGGAAAAALLLSGVHLPGAAWK
-25 VSEINLTKNEIKADA
+25 E
-40 VSVKADIT
+40 VKADTVSVNAKIT
-48 RELTEKRN
+48 KELINKRN
-56 SFVKQFAL
+56 RFLKQFAL

-77 VHYKKKGVWKEIN
+77 VHYKKKGVWKEID
-90 TTLVKS
+90 TTMKKV
-96 GKKQYKTK
+96 GKKKYQTK
-104 STDLSIKVSKKA
+104 STDLTIQVSKKS
-116 NKKSMIS
+116 NKKSVIT
-123 LKRGSACLSWSLN
+123 LKRGSNSISWALK
-136 GKKMKAVNVKI
+136 GKKVKSANVKI

-162 VVSYPKVLKNTSI
+162 IVSYPKVLKNTSI

-209 IKGKG
+209 IKVKG

-240 VSTSKVKVKYNKK
+240 VSISKVKVKYNKK

-395 SYACDVTDIV
+395 SYACDVTDLV

-410 GESNYGVSLV
+410 GEANYGVALV

-470 YYYFD
+470 YFYFD

-487 SAMDTQA
+487 SAIDTQA
-494 TMYDESKERVDYAD
+494 TMYDESKERVGYAD

-515 FSFVGSYN
+515 FSFVDSYN

-530 SAKDKATGSYT
+530 SAKNKATGSYT

-598 VYTNVT
+598 VYTNAT

-642 PMLKTRKNAS
+642 PMEKSRKNAS
-652 SVTVNDKIYV
+652 VVTAGEKLYV
-662 LGGENEQGA
+662 LGGENETGSLS
-671 CKSFVAYDTKKK
+671 SFAAFDTEKKT
-683 VWEELPEYPGSE
+683 WESLPDYPGNVS
-695 TGICKASLISYK
+695 GICKAAMIADSK
-707 NEIYVIGGQTG
+707 DIYVIGGQTS
-718 TGANA
+718 TKTDAK
-723 AALKH
+723 ALKNV
-728 IYVFNA
+728 YVYHT
-734 ESKKW
+734 ESKQWQK
-739 TTKADMKEARTNL
+739 KADMKEGRTNL
-752 ATAVCG
+752 STAVCDK
-758 GKVYVFSKAGA
+758 KVYAFSKAGA
-769 TDKLDVYD
+769 TDRVDVYD
-777 LDADTWESAVMPG
+777 MNTDTWETTVMPG

-795 GAVCVDNRIFVLKE
+795 GAAAVDNRVFVLKE
-809 EGEGIYWVEY
+809 KESSLFFEEY
-819 LPEDNAF
+819 LPEENTW
-826 EETGIVCPY
+826 EEPGTVCPY
-835 TTSDYFATPVVISG
+835 TVSDRFAAPVVIRG
-849 KIYMVK
+849 KIYLVK
-855 ETETKNVFVYDAYS
+855 ESETKDVYVYDAYL
-869 DEWSEISAMN
+869 DEWSEVSAMN
-879 LTKKESLLSACE
+879 LKKQESVLAACG

-910 EQYTIKGQTI
+910 EQYTVKVQTT
-920 KKQMTI
+920 KKQMEVR
-926 NQGEIY
+926 QGSHY
-932 ELQVTAGNLA
+932 ELQINAGNL
-942 KDQSQIVTLS
+942 KKGQSKVVTISVNPKELE
-952 IDPDKLN
+952 IQN
-959 FQSASSFE
+959 ASSFAE
-967 EEADLKEGGDGVKL
+967 EDDLKEGAEGVTL

-991 VLKLTGSMERGNS
+991 VWKLTGSLERGES
-1004 CETYQSVPVE
+1004 CETYQSIPVE
-1014 AKMDGKTTVEITL
+1014 AKKDGKTEIAYTM
-1027 TERKQA
+1027 TEQS

>member
-1 MKRAKGNRK
+1 MKITERK
-10 VIISGVLAGALLFAS
+10 CKQIVGGAAAAALLLSGVHLPGAAWK
-25 VSEINLTKNEIKADA
+25 E
-40 VSVKADIT
+40 VKADTVSVNAKIT
-48 RELTEKRN
+48 KELINKRN
-56 SFVKQFAL
+56 RFLKQFAL

-77 VHYKKKGVWKEIN
+77 VHYKKKGVWKEID
-90 TTLVKS
+90 TTMKKV
-96 GKKQYKTK
+96 GKKKYQTK
-104 STDLSIKVSKKA
+104 STDLTIQVSKKS
-116 NKKSMIS
+116 NKKSVIT
-123 LKRGSACLSWSLN
+123 LKRGSNSISWALK
-136 GKKMKAVNVKI
+136 GKKVKSANVKI

-162 VVSYPKVLKNTSI
+162 IVSYPKVLKNTSI

-240 VSTSKVKVKYNKK
+240 VSISKVKVKYNKK

-410 GESNYGVSLV
+410 GEANYGVALV

-470 YYYFD
+470 YFYFD

-487 SAMDTQA
+487 SAIDTQA
-494 TMYDESKERVDYAD
+494 TMYDESKERVGYAD

-515 FSFVGSYN
+515 FSFVDSYN

-530 SAKDKATGSYT
+530 SAKNKATGSYT

-586 SETVVTGTSYEY
+586 SETVVTGTIYEY
-598 VYTNVT
+598 VYTNAT

-642 PMLKTRKNAS
+642 PMEKSRKNAS
-652 SVTVNDKIYV
+652 VVTAGEKLYV
-662 LGGENEQGA
+662 LGGENETGSLS
-671 CKSFVAYDTKKK
+671 SFAAFDTEKKT
-683 VWEELPEYPGSE
+683 WESLPDYPGNVS
-695 TGICKASLISYK
+695 GICKAAMIADSK
-707 NEIYVIGGQTG
+707 DIYVIGGQTS
-718 TGANA
+718 TKTDAK
-723 AALKH
+723 ALKNV
-728 IYVFNA
+728 YVYHT
-734 ESKKW
+734 ESKQWQK
-739 TTKADMKEARTNL
+739 KADMKEGRTNL
-752 ATAVCG
+752 STAVCDK
-758 GKVYVFSKAGA
+758 KVYAFSKAGA
-769 TDKLDVYD
+769 TDRVDVYD
-777 LDADTWESAVMPG
+777 MNTDTWETTVMPG

-795 GAVCVDNRIFVLKE
+795 GAAAVDNRVFVLKE
-809 EGEGIYWVEY
+809 KESSLFFEEY
-819 LPEDNAF
+819 LPEENTW
-826 EETGIVCPY
+826 EEPGAVCPY
-835 TTSDYFATPVVISG
+835 TVSDRFVAPVVIRG
-849 KIYMVK
+849 KIYLVK
-855 ETETKNVFVYDAYS
+855 ESETKDVYVYDAYL
-869 DEWSEISAMN
+869 DEWSEVSAMN
-879 LTKKESLLSACE
+879 LKKQESFLAACG

-910 EQYTIKGQTI
+910 EHYTVKVQTT
-920 KKQMTI
+920 KKQMEVR
-926 NQGEIY
+926 QGSHY
-932 ELQVTAGNLA
+932 ELQINAGNL
-942 KDQSQIVTLS
+942 KKGQSKVVTISVNPKELE
-952 IDPDKLN
+952 IKN
-959 FQSASSFE
+959 ASSFAE
-967 EEADLKEGGDGVKL
+967 EDDLKEGVDGITL
-981 LKYQPKKGVM
+981 LKYQPKKGVL
-991 VLKLTGSMERGNS
+991 VWKLTGSLERGES
-1004 CETYQSVPVE
+1004 CETYQSIPVE
-1014 AKMDGKTTVEITL
+1014 AKKDGKTEIAYTM
-1027 TERKQA
+1027 TEQS

>member
-1 MKRAKGNRK
+1 MKITERK
-10 VIISGVLAGALLFAS
+10 CKQIVGGAAAAALLLSGVHLPGAAWK
-25 VSEINLTKNEIKADA
+25 E
-40 VSVKADIT
+40 VKADTVSVNAKIT
-48 RELTEKRN
+48 KELINKRN
-56 SFVKQFAL
+56 RFLKQFVL

-77 VHYKKKGVWKEIN
+77 VHYKKKGVWKEID
-90 TTLVKS
+90 TTMKKV
-96 GKKQYKTK
+96 GKKKYQTK
-104 STDLSIKVSKKA
+104 STDLTIQVSKKS
-116 NKKSMIS
+116 NKKSVIT
-123 LKRGSACLSWSLN
+123 LKRGSNSISWALK
-136 GKKMKAVNVKI
+136 GKKVKSANVKI
-147 SNPKKSKQ
+147 RNPKKSKQ

-162 VVSYPKVLKNTSI
+162 IVSYSKVLKNTSI

-209 IKGKG
+209 IKVKG

-320 TKMTNLAEFS
+320 VQMSAIADLKK
-330 NPNVQIRS
+330 PNAQIRS
-338 ASLHIL
+338 AALHIK

-355 TYDIDV
+355 TFDISV
-361 HKVKENWSSK
+361 HKVKDKWSAK
-371 KLTYNNRPAYEEVS
+371 KLTFNNRPAYEAEAA
-385 GAKVSIQKKG
+385 AKTGIQKKG
-395 SYACDVTDIV
+395 SYSLDVTALV
-405 KAWQK
+405 KGWHQ
-410 GESNYGVSLV
+410 GENNYGAALAAE
-420 SNNANR
+420 NTNR
-426 TYQAE
+426 TDQAE

-470 YYYFD
+470 YFYFD

-494 TMYDESKERVDYAD
+494 TMYDESKERVGYAD
-508 DTGTNKN
+508 NTGTNKN

-530 SAKDKATGSYT
+530 STKNKAIGSYT

-598 VYTNVT
+598 VYTNAT

-718 TGANA
+718 TGTNA

-739 TTKADMKEARTNL
+739 TAKADMKEARTNL

-795 GAVCVDNRIFVLKE
+795 GAVCVDNHIFVLKE

>member
-1 MKRAKGNRK
+1 MKITERK
-10 VIISGVLAGALLFAS
+10 CKQIVGGAAAAALLLSGVHLPGAAWK
-25 VSEINLTKNEIKADA
+25 E
-40 VSVKADIT
+40 VKADTVSVNAKIT
-48 RELTEKRN
+48 KELINKRN
-56 SFVKQFAL
+56 RFLKQFAL

-77 VHYKKKGVWKEIN
+77 VHYKKKGVWKEID
-90 TTLVKS
+90 TTMKKV
-96 GKKQYKTK
+96 GKKKYQTK
-104 STDLSIKVSKKA
+104 STDLTIQVSKKS
-116 NKKSMIS
+116 NKKSVIT
-123 LKRGSACLSWSLN
+123 LKRGSNSISWALK
-136 GKKMKAVNVKI
+136 GKKVKSANVKI

-162 VVSYPKVLKNTSI
+162 IVSYPKVLKNTSI

-209 IKGKG
+209 IKVKG

-240 VSTSKVKVKYNKK
+240 VSISKVKVKYNKK

-410 GESNYGVSLV
+410 GEANYGVALV

-470 YYYFD
+470 YFYFD

-487 SAMDTQA
+487 SAIDTQA
-494 TMYDESKERVDYAD
+494 TMYDESKERVGYAD

-515 FSFVGSYN
+515 FSFVDSYN

-530 SAKDKATGSYT
+530 SAKNKATGSYT

-598 VYTNVT
+598 VYTNAT

-642 PMLKTRKNAS
+642 PMEKSRKNAS
-652 SVTVNDKIYV
+652 VVTAGEKLYV
-662 LGGENEQGA
+662 LGGENETGSLS
-671 CKSFVAYDTKKK
+671 SFAAFDTEKKT
-683 VWEELPEYPGSE
+683 WESLPDYPGNVS
-695 TGICKASLISYK
+695 GICKAAMIADSK
-707 NEIYVIGGQTG
+707 DIYVIGGQTS
-718 TGANA
+718 TKTDAK
-723 AALKH
+723 ALKNV
-728 IYVFNA
+728 YVYHT
-734 ESKKW
+734 ESKQWQK
-739 TTKADMKEARTNL
+739 KADMKEGRTNL
-752 ATAVCG
+752 STAVCDK
-758 GKVYVFSKAGA
+758 KVYAFSKAGA
-769 TDKLDVYD
+769 TDRVDVYD
-777 LDADTWESAVMPG
+777 MNTDTWETTVMPG

-795 GAVCVDNRIFVLKE
+795 GAAAVDNRVFVLKE
-809 EGEGIYWVEY
+809 KESSLFFEEY
-819 LPEDNAF
+819 LPEENTW
-826 EETGIVCPY
+826 EEPGTVCPY
-835 TTSDYFATPVVISG
+835 TVSDRFAAPVVIRG
-849 KIYMVK
+849 KIYLVK
-855 ETETKNVFVYDAYS
+855 ESETKDVYVYDAYL
-869 DEWSEISAMN
+869 DEWSEVSAMN
-879 LTKKESLLSACE
+879 LKKQESVLAACG

-910 EQYTIKGQTI
+910 EQYTVKVQTT
-920 KKQMTI
+920 KKQMEVR
-926 NQGEIY
+926 QGSHY
-932 ELQVTAGNLA
+932 ELQINAGNL
-942 KDQSQIVTLS
+942 KKGQSKVVTISVNPKELE
-952 IDPDKLN
+952 IKN
-959 FQSASSFE
+959 ASSFAGE
-967 EEADLKEGGDGVKL
+967 DDLKEGAEGVTL

-991 VLKLTGSMERGNS
+991 VWKLTGSLERGES
-1004 CETYQSVPVE
+1004 CETYQSIPVE
-1014 AKMDGKTTVEITL
+1014 AKKDGKTEIAYTM
-1027 TERKQA
+1027 TEQS